1 MTLSDN
7 SRGILLMC
15 GSMLAFTVNDS
26 FMKAAT
32 QTMPLFQAI
41 ALRGVVAT
49 VALLVIAR
57 LTSGSLS
64 IMPQGSDRWRVAL
77 RSLAEIGATATFL
90 TALTHM
96 PLANLS
102 AIMQALPLALTLA
115 AALWLKEP
123 IGWRRLTA
131 ILIGF
136 LGVMLIVKPGTGGF
150 TVWSVLGL
158 ISVGCVVVRDLSTR
172 TLSRQVPSAAV
183 AVWASVAV
191 MVMGIIVTAIEGW
204 RPVSG
209 PEAGHLAAASLA
221 LVVGY
226 MLSVMVM
233 RVGDIGLIAPFRYTA
248 LLWAILF
255 GWLLFGTLPDGWTVV
270 GAAIVVATGIY
281 TLLRERNL
289 RRRAA
294 VAG

>member
-1 MTLSDN
+1 MITSIGPTSDRPATIFSGSAMTSKYDA
-7 SRGILLMC
+7 
-15 GSMLAFTVNDS
+15 GSIPTIETDRVAS
-26 FMKAAT
+26 PRRAK
-32 QTMPLFQAI
+32 P
-41 ALRGVVAT
+41 GPVAT
-49 VALLVIAR
+49 GVALI
-57 LTSGSLS
+57 TSGSLS
-64 IMPQGSDRWRVAL
+64 IMPQGADRWRVAL

-204 RPVSG
+204 RPVTG
-209 PEAGHLAAASLA
+209 PEAGDLAAASLA

-281 TLLRERNL
+281 TLLRERKL

>member
-49 VALLVIAR
+49 AALLVIAR

-64 IMPQGSDRWRVAL
+64 IMPQGDDRWRVAL

-281 TLLRERNL
+281 TLLRERKL

>member
-64 IMPQGSDRWRVAL
+64 IMPQGADRWRVAL

-158 ISVGCVVVRDLSTR
+158 ISVGCVVMRDLSTR

-204 RPVSG
+204 HPVSG

-255 GWLLFGTLPDGWTVV
+255 GWLLFGTLPDGWTVL

-281 TLLRERNL
+281 TLLRERKL

>member
-64 IMPQGSDRWRVAL
+64 IMPQGADRWRVAL

-281 TLLRERNL
+281 TLLRERKL

>member
-49 VALLVIAR
+49 IALLVIAR

-64 IMPQGSDRWRVAL
+64 IMPQGPDRWRVAL

-209 PEAGHLAAASLA
+209 PEAGHLAAASVA

-281 TLLRERNL
+281 TLLRERKL

>member
-57 LTSGSLS
+57 LTSGSPS
-64 IMPQGSDRWRVAL
+64 IMPQGADRWRVAL

-158 ISVGCVVVRDLSTR
+158 IAVGCVVVRDLSTR

-191 MVMGIIVTAIEGW
+191 MVMGAIVTAIEGW

-281 TLLRERNL
+281 TLLRERKL

-294 VAG
+294 MAG